1 MEALYRYFSGA
12 LAALIALAAPVAPLV
27 GCVVGFIAFDF
38 MTGVIASRTEAQ
50 REGRGWWFESREAW
64 HTVQKLALTI
74 IALYMAYALDAVML
88 DFLNLHLTKLFAGFV
103 CGVEMWSFLENAC
116 RISDAPLFRYLRRYV
131 RTRVRKEV
139 ER

>member
-12 LAALIALAAPVAPLV
+12 VAALVALTAPVAPLAW
-27 GCVVGFIAFDF
+27 CVVCFIAFDF
-38 MTGVIASRTEAQ
+38 LTGIIA
-50 REGRGWWFESREAW
+50 SREAW
-64 HTVQKLALTI
+64 HTVQKLALTSV
-74 IALYMAYALDAVML
+74 ALYMAYALDAVML

-131 RTRVRKEV
+131 RHKVRKEV